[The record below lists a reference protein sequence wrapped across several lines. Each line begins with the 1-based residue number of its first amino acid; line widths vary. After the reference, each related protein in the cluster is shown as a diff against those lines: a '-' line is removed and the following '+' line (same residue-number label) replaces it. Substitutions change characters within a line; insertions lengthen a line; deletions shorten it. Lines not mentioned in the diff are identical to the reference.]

1 MPLSDRFDS
10 ARRLTVSMFRSRS
23 HLQSIALWLAL
34 AGVALRSLVP
44 VGFMPGWTDAAAN
57 GGERSWLIIC
67 PTSPLHEAL
76 ASPVARTAQASPLL
90 HHDHAAMRA
99 ARSAAADVYGLHCRT
114 GHHADAPSAAS
125 SAAQSAIVAAAV
137 PAADPHAEHA
147 PSQHGEHRIAAE
159 HLSCPF
165 AAAGAPA
172 LPVTASAFLVAA
184 VGAST
189 LDVAAPAAAVI
200 ADRHR
205 LPPARGP
212 PLRFDDRAVA

>member
-1 MPLSDRFDS
+1 VPLSDRFDS
-10 ARRLTVSMFRSRS
+10 ARRLTVPMFRSRS

-90 HHDHAAMRA
+90 HHDHAAMQA
-99 ARSAAADVYGLHCRT
+99 AQSAAADVYGLHCRT
-114 GHHADAPSAAS
+114 GHHADADSV
-125 SAAQSAIVAAAV
+125 AQSAA
-137 PAADPHAEHA
+137 PSADPHVEHA

-212 PLRFDDRAVA
+212 PPRFDDRAVA

>member
-1 MPLSDRFDS
+1 MPLSDRFYS

-76 ASPVARTAQASPLL
+76 ASPVERTAQASSLL

-99 ARSAAADVYGLHCRT
+99 AQSAAADVYGLHCRT

-212 PLRFDDRAVA
+212 PPRFDDRAVA

>member
-1 MPLSDRFDS
+1 
-10 ARRLTVSMFRSRS
+10 MFRSRS

-67 PTSPLHEAL
+67 PTSPLHGAL
-76 ASPVARTAQASPLL
+76 ASSVARTAQASSLL
-90 HHDHAAMRA
+90 HHDHAAMQA
-99 ARSAAADVYGLHCRT
+99 AQSAVGEDPQAAEIYGLHCRT
-114 GHHADAPSAAS
+114 GHHAEAE
-125 SAAQSAIVAAAV
+125 SAAQSAIVAAVV

-165 AAAGAPA
+165 AAAGASA
-172 LPVTASAFLVAA
+172 LPITASAFLVAA

-212 PLRFDDRAVA
+212 PPRFDDRAVA